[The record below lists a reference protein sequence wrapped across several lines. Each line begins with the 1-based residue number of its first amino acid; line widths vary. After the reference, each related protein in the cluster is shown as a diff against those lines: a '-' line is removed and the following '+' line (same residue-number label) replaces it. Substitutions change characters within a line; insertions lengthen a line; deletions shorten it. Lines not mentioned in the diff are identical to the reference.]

1 MDARAIS
8 SFREVA
14 VAVAALHKNR
24 FSPSTNASIR
34 ISREGSQMRNLF
46 QRRVAVTP
54 TLVISLAIVTI
65 VLGGVMAFVATE
77 LL

>member
-1 MDARAIS
+1 
-8 SFREVA
+8 
-14 VAVAALHKNR
+14 
-24 FSPSTNASIR
+24 
-34 ISREGSQMRNLF
+34 MRNLF